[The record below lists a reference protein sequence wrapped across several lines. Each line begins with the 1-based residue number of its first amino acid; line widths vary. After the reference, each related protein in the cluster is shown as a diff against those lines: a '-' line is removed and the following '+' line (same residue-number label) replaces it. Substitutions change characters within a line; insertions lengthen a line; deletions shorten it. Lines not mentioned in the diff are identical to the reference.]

1 MTDLLGT
8 ILAAYGGLTRW
19 QQAHQI
25 NARQRF
31 GGVLW
36 GLKGHPGAL
45 DDIEVTV
52 DLHREFTSQQPFFAP
67 DRRTAF
73 TPERIAVLDTEDG
86 SVVEELVDP
95 RESFAGHE
103 LTTPWTRLQLAYF
116 SGYAMWTYLSE
127 PISLT
132 FPGVVTEEIE
142 PWTEDGQKFRR
153 LKVTYPASIATHS
166 KEQVLYADEEGLLRR
181 RDYNVDIA
189 GGSPSAHYISGHR
202 DVSGLIIPTRR
213 MIYGRDEQNHKIDE
227 PLVVSIEL
235 QNFKIT

>member
-1 MTDLLGT
+1 MNLLDT
-8 ILAAYGGLTRW
+8 VLAAYGGRTRW
-19 QQAHQI
+19 QQARQI
-25 NARQRF
+25 SARQRF

-36 GLKGHPGAL
+36 ELKGHPGAL
-45 DDIEVTV
+45 DNVDVTV
-52 DLHREFTSQQPFFAP
+52 DLHREFTAQQPFFGP

-73 TPERIAVLDTEDG
+73 TPERIAVLDTAD
-86 SVVEELVDP
+86 SVVEELLDP
-95 RESFAGHE
+95 RASFAGHV

-132 FPGVVTEEIE
+132 FPGVLTEEIE
-142 PWTEDGQKFRR
+142 PWTEDGQKYRR
-153 LKVTYPASIATHS
+153 LKVTYPPSIATHS
-166 KEQVLYADEEGLLRR
+166 TEQVLYVDDDGLLRR

-213 MIYGRDEQNHKIDE
+213 RIYGRDEHNHKVDE
-227 PLVVSIEL
+227 PLVVSIDLED
-235 QNFKIT
+235 ITVS